1 MTAQDTHDRPET
13 ETGPPETGPPEG
25 DESAAADVAPEADSA
40 NPASPEPE
48 AGVGGR
54 ARISPLVAVLTA
66 LCLAAAVCAA
76 WSGWT
81 WYRAAHAAPSAHAR
95 LRDQVLEQGEQAVQ
109 NFNTLDYRN
118 VSKGIGLWL
127 SSSTG
132 ALHTEVAQGR
142 AQFVQQVRKSKTTT
156 TARVLDAALTRLN
169 IRAGTASLIV
179 ALQIT
184 VVPSTGRPVVKLN
197 RLSAT
202 LARTSHGWLLTGIG
216 QVPVG
221 GAGTGG

>member
-1 MTAQDTHDRPET
+1 MTAQDTHDRPGT
-13 ETGPPETGPPEG
+13 
-25 DESAAADVAPEADSA
+25 EAD
-40 NPASPEPE
+40 PEPE
-48 AGVGGR
+48 AGVAPEARAAGR
-54 ARISPLVAVLTA
+54 ARIRPLVAVLTA
-66 LCLAAAVCAA
+66 LCLAAAACAA

-118 VSKGIGLWL
+118 VSKGINLWL
-127 SSSTG
+127 SSSSG

-142 AQFVQQVRKSKTTT
+142 ADFAQQVRKSRTTT
-156 TARVLDAALTRLN
+156 TARVLDAALTKLN

-179 ALQIT
+179 ALQVT
-184 VVPSTGRPVVKLN
+184 VVPVTGSPVVKLN

-202 LARTSHGWLLTGIG
+202 LTRTSHGWLLTAIG

>member
-1 MTAQDTHDRPET
+1 
-13 ETGPPETGPPEG
+13 
-25 DESAAADVAPEADSA
+25 
-40 NPASPEPE
+40 
-48 AGVGGR
+48 
-54 ARISPLVAVLTA
+54 VL
-66 LCLAAAVCAA
+66 
-76 WSGWT
+76 
-81 WYRAAHAAPSAHAR
+81 
-95 LRDQVLEQGEQAVQ
+95 QQGEQAVQ

-118 VSKGIGLWL
+118 VGKGIGLWL

-132 ALHTEVAQGR
+132 ALHTEVVQGR
-142 AQFVQQVRKSKTTT
+142 AQFAQQVRKSKTAT
-156 TARVLDAALTRLN
+156 TARVLDAALTKLN

-184 VVPSTGRPVVKLN
+184 VVPSTGNPVVKLN

-202 LARTSHGWLLTGIG
+202 LARTSHGWLLTAIG